1 MGNRRSTASTAGAA
15 ELVDVIFLDI
25 DGVLLPFGCDETN
38 ETPRR
43 SAPGCLFPLEQMDAL
58 ASLLDRAGRLSVG
71 ADREPAARGN
81 PVLVLSST
89 WRVRPDF
96 VDDIVSSFEAHAA
109 HRGRGGGTTAWT
121 TAGSPGGGP
130 FFDMTDPLFQSTRC
144 EEVYKWVGDNAGLV
158 AGRTDGGG
166 GPAREFRVRSWIG
179 KFPRLWV
186 SLLHTALTPLLH

>member
-1 MGNRRSTASTAGAA
+1 MGNRRSTASAAAA

-25 DGVLLPFGCDETN
+25 DGVLLPFGGDETN

-71 ADREPAARGN
+71 ADGRDAPAARGN
-81 PVLVLSST
+81 PALVLSST

-109 HRGRGGGTTAWT
+109 HRGRDWTTAWT
-121 TAGSPGGGP
+121 TARPRAWSAVR
-130 FFDMTDPLFQSTRC
+130 FST
-144 EEVYKWVGDNAGLV
+144 
-158 AGRTDGGG
+158 
-166 GPAREFRVRSWIG
+166 
-179 KFPRLWV
+179 
-186 SLLHTALTPLLH
+186 